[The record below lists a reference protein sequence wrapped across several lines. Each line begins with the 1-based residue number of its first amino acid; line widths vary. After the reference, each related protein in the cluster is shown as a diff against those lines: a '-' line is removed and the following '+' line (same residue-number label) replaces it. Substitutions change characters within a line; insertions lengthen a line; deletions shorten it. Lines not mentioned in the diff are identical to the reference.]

1 MFTVEV
7 HTGRL
12 IEARIEALRTL
23 ERAVAYTDA
32 LGLAIKQAGLKERM
46 ILCADHRPVAIY
58 PQLVADK
65 LAALFEDMNQHL
77 QRIAIL
83 VAPSNA
89 TLSMQLGRIVREA
102 HNSDRRVFHATEE
115 AEAFLGEILTKDES
129 TNLARFLRGHR
140 IPSSLRPPSPR
151 SRS

>member
-7 HTGRL
+7 HAGRL
-12 IEARIEALRTL
+12 IEARIENLRTL
-23 ERAVAYTDA
+23 ERAAAYTDA
-32 LGLAIKQAGLKERM
+32 LGDAVKRAGANERM

-65 LAALFEDMNQHL
+65 LAALFGAMNQHL

-89 TLSMQLGRIVREA
+89 TIAMQLGRIVREA
-102 HNSDRRVFHATEE
+102 HNPDRRVFFATEE
-115 AEAFLGEILTKDES
+115 AEAFLGEILTKEES
-129 TNLARFLRGHR
+129 ARLARFLRGNPT
-140 IPSSLRPPSPR
+140 PSSLHPPSLR